1 MHENASIIIFLFFK
15 NPWSF
20 FLQRATESVFTCILD
35 SISSEHGVTCT
46 ASYKDTVIETY
57 SPNLRS
63 ISTASLD
70 PRQCKMLTCVLFLI
84 HN

>member
-1 MHENASIIIFLFFK
+1 MKMHLLFFSFLK
-15 NPWSF
+15 ILGLF
-20 FLQRATESVFTCILD
+20 FLRRATESVFTCILD

>member
-1 MHENASIIIFLFFK
+1 MKMHLLFFSFLK
-15 NPWSF
+15 ILGLFF

-70 PRQCKMLTCVLFLI
+70 PRQCKMLTCVLILI